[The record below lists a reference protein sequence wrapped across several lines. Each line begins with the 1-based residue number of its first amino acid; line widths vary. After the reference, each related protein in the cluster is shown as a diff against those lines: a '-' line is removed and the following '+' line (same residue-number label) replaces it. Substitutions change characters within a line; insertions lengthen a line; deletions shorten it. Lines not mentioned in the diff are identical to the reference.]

1 MGKSKKEVDVNL
13 TDYPQLWQVEPLVI
27 VFVKGFFYSKTILA
41 FLPKIGGNGYICV
54 YFRISI
60 EVSISEIH

>member
-27 VFVKGFFYSKTILA
+27 VFIKGFFYSKTILA
-41 FLPKIGGNGYICV
+41 FFAKNWGKWLYLRVFSYIN
-54 YFRISI
+54 RI
-60 EVSISEIH
+60 VHK